1 MRTGFFSGE
10 DCWLLHES
18 TVLWLRDSYSIRV
31 RKKRK
36 VFLCRCFEPAGMS
49 GLEKNILGFVPCL
62 KTRPGNC
69 FQRLISPAL
78 DATGSMTVRCN
89 AMNPCGHLGKRTL
102 RMLSKAISAGFNLPP
117 SCRRS
122 QAAQNGVC
130 IGSHQGSSN
139 AYRSGAVCGSVC
151 KICSNTAVTRVALS
165 ATVSRDWASAHW
177 VRLGRWAK

>member
-89 AMNPCGHLGKRTL
+89 AMNPCGHLGNRTL

-117 SCRRS
+117 V
-122 QAAQNGVC
+122 AAVPKVLRTAFASAATKEALMP
-130 IGSHQGSSN
+130 I
-139 AYRSGAVCGSVC
+139 GAVPFAGRYARS
-151 KICSNTAVTRVALS
+151 APTR
-165 ATVSRDWASAHW
+165 R
-177 VRLGRWAK
+177 